1 MTEECLHLQSQTQFF
16 KRYILYKD
24 TYETIDTN
32 LTDSN
37 VGARKNK
44 NIRNHS
50 FVINGI
56 INDTVS
62 RNKQSVDLAIL
73 DYRQCFD
80 SLAVDVTTNDLYKVE
95 VKNSNLNL
103 INQCDK
109 RSLIAVKTPVGIT
122 KRVEVEKV
130 VTQGGV
136 NEPLKCTVT
145 VDSIADKHVQ
155 NLQDHIYKYKD
166 TVDVPPLGMVDDQV
180 GIIKCGLDSALST
193 AHLNSQTNIKKL
205 QFGEKKCNK
214 MHIGKCDTV
223 CPDTT
228 FDTWKMVPAQD
239 NINSI
244 LELVDKEGEPYVMSS
259 IGSEKYLGDIIQSD
273 GKNDKNIQER
283 MNRGRGAVNQI
294 CQLLEDLCLGSYYF
308 EAANILRN
316 SLLLSS
322 LLSNCE
328 SWYNLST
335 KDIKNLETID
345 EQLIR
350 RIFSAHSKTAKELLY
365 LESGNIQTDLF

>member
-1 MTEECLHLQSQTQFF
+1 M
-16 KRYILYKD
+16 
-24 TYETIDTN
+24 
-32 LTDSN
+32 
-37 VGARKNK
+37 
-44 NIRNHS
+44 
-50 FVINGI
+50 
-56 INDTVS
+56 
-62 RNKQSVDLAIL
+62 
-73 DYRQCFD
+73 
-80 SLAVDVTTNDLYKVE
+80 
-95 VKNSNLNL
+95 
-103 INQCDK
+103 
-109 RSLIAVKTPVGIT
+109 
-122 KRVEVEKV
+122 
-130 VTQGGV
+130 
-136 NEPLKCTVT
+136 
-145 VDSIADKHVQ
+145 DSIADKHVQ

-180 GIIKCGLDSALST
+180 GISKCGLDSALST

-214 MHIGKCDTV
+214 MHIGKRDTV

-228 FDTWKMVPAQD
+228 IDTWKMVPAQD

-294 CQLLEDLCLGSYYF
+294 CQLCLGSYYF

-365 LESGNIQTDLF
+365 LESGNIPIRFILMSRRLNFLWYILNESEDSLLHKFFVA